1 MKAFLDFCA
10 FVCYLIGMLDKKIQ
24 NFIQDNGLERIQAS
38 PMSEAFDLWE
48 CAGGHVW
55 TFDMI
60 KESVNAKESFD
71 ALKLFDEEENP
82 HLFTK

>member
-1 MKAFLDFCA
+1 M
-10 FVCYLIGMLDKKIQ
+10 CYLIGMLDKKIQ

-60 KESVNAKESFD
+60 EESANIRESFE

-82 HLFTK
+82 HLFAK